1 MPQITL
7 ITLWQAQQR
16 LHCLSFGGQEC
27 FLGHVAVARALL
39 LQVDKSLEARWGQEN
54 LMNCKT
60 SVWCI
65 SNPQFLILK
74 IALKI
79 LFFSLWQNLICYR
92 AKHTA
97 LFFFFFFFLTE
108 YLFLF

>member
-16 LHCLSFGGQEC
+16 LYCLSFGGQEY

-54 LMNCKT
+54 LMKCKT
-60 SVWCI
+60 SVCCT
-65 SNPQFLILK
+65 QFLILK
-74 IALKI
+74 IALKNI
-79 LFFSLWQNLICYR
+79 VFFSM
-92 AKHTA
+92 AKSDIM
-97 LFFFFFFFLTE
+97 L
-108 YLFLF
+108 

>member
-16 LHCLSFGGQEC
+16 LQCLSFGGQEC
-27 FLGHVAVARALL
+27 FLGHAAVARALL

-79 LFFSLWQNLICYR
+79 LFFYLWQNLICYR

-97 LFFFFFFFLTE
+97 LFFFF
-108 YLFLF
+108 

>member
-16 LHCLSFGGQEC
+16 LYCLSFGGQEY

-39 LQVDKSLEARWGQEN
+39 SQVDKSLEARWDQEN
-54 LMNCKT
+54 LMKCKT
-60 SVWCI
+60 SVCCI

-74 IALKI
+74 IAFKNI
-79 LFFSLWQNLICYR
+79 VFFSM
-92 AKHTA
+92 AKSDIM
-97 LFFFFFFFLTE
+97 L
-108 YLFLF
+108 

>member
-16 LHCLSFGGQEC
+16 LYCSFFGGQEC

-54 LMNCKT
+54 LMKCKT
-60 SVWCI
+60 SVCCI

-74 IALKI
+74 I
-79 LFFSLWQNLICYR
+79 LFSSLWQNLI
-92 AKHTA
+92 
-97 LFFFFFFFLTE
+97 
-108 YLFLF
+108 